1 MRSPGAIVATARW
14 HLTGRRTRTVLII
27 AGSIAVT
34 LSVVTLIAHA
44 ANFHQLL
51 VTWREADRRWFA
63 LMVAGEAFA
72 YLGYILAYRSVAAV
86 FGGPRLGF
94 VLTTRIVA
102 AGFGAMVAATSAG
115 GLAVDYWALRRA
127 GADRHSSIARVLA
140 LNTLEWAVLSAA
152 TVAAAVAVLVRGGS
166 RSVWL
171 EVGWACVVAACYATA
186 AFMSSPVRITRFL
199 HPKSPNKARR
209 LLADAIGGV
218 AICREVIR
226 HPRRHPAALGGV
238 AIYWA
243 GNLLCLWGALQAV
256 GVTLPPDALILGYA
270 TGYLATMV
278 PLPLAG
284 AGSVDAAMVFGLTLV
299 RVPLAPA
306 LLAVAGLRLVTF
318 WLPLIPAVIAAA
330 GMDRIRRELPEVVHP
345 RAESARR
352 ERQREQRNR
361 RHEEPAPPRRS
372 PPGTVTD
379 GGADGRDF
387 H

>member
-1 MRSPGAIVATARW
+1 
-14 HLTGRRTRTVLII
+14 
-27 AGSIAVT
+27 
-34 LSVVTLIAHA
+34 
-44 ANFHQLL
+44 
-51 VTWREADRRWFA
+51 
-63 LMVAGEAFA
+63 
-72 YLGYILAYRSVAAV
+72 
-86 FGGPRLGF
+86 
-94 VLTTRIVA
+94 
-102 AGFGAMVAATSAG
+102 
-115 GLAVDYWALRRA
+115 
-127 GADRHSSIARVLA
+127 
-140 LNTLEWAVLSAA
+140 
-152 TVAAAVAVLVRGGS
+152 
-166 RSVWL
+166 
-171 EVGWACVVAACYATA
+171 
-186 AFMSSPVRITRFL
+186 
-199 HPKSPNKARR
+199 
-209 LLADAIGGV
+209 
-218 AICREVIR
+218 
-226 HPRRHPAALGGV
+226 
-238 AIYWA
+238 
-243 GNLLCLWGALQAV
+243 
-256 GVTLPPDALILGYA
+256 
-270 TGYLATMV
+270 MV